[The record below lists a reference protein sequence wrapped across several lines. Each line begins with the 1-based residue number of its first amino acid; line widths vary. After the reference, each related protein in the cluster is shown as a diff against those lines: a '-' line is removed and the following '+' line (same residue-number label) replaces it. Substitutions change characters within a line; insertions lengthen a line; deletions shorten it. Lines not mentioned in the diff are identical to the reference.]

1 MMASTSSSSLTTP
14 LDPEI
19 WIERFFFSIVIIV
32 IDIHDC
38 GLLQQPPDHIQQPG
52 CMTAS

>member
-19 WIERFFFSIVIIV
+19 WIERFFLLSSSSSLTFTIVV
-32 IDIHDC
+32 C
-38 GLLQQPPDHIQQPG
+38 YSSRLTTSNSQG
-52 CMTAS
+52 A